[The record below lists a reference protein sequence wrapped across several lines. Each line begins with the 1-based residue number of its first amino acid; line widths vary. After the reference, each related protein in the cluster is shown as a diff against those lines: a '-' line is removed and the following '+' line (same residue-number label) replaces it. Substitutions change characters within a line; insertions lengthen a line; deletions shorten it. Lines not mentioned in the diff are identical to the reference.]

1 MKKLFALVFSL
12 CIIYLITA
20 RQTFAATVFED
31 NFNSTPDNTFPSKWS
46 MFSPA
51 PVPGCSATWKVVN
64 GEFGVYIPPQGGCAD
79 NVIPIDSLWQIQL
92 NDYVFELDARFVSGT
107 DHNIP
112 YFIKPDFTTPEAS
125 TIYELHFGS
134 PGDFDLGGPIDQVI
148 TSEPQ
153 GYPNGNT
160 YHLKIVVKPTHV
172 TIYINN
178 LLVREVTLSSTLPL
192 GRIGLRAGV
201 GSDPSGETWFD
212 NVKVTTDGDDTLGVP
227 LIKQTDPLWANNIY
241 DTAFSW
247 TPGSKSIGTWGC
259 ALTSAV
265 MVFKYNGITKT
276 PTGEDLTPGTTNSW
290 LQGTQDGYIRNG
302 LLNWLALTRFSRLA
316 KITNILP
323 FDALEYKR
331 INHRDDSFLSDSLG
345 KKIPPILEEPGHFIV
360 ATGTDS
366 ANTTFFINDPAF
378 ARTTLNDSYNKNY
391 LTMGTYTPVNSDL
404 SYIMLVVDPNINI
417 TVTDQNGNPV
427 GESFIQ
433 SPISDPLGI
442 STNIKGPLKIYY
454 YPKPSTGKYSVVL
467 SAVGLSPYQL
477 DEYLY
482 DINGDVVKKTDSGNL
497 NGTKDSYVINFDK
510 NNYSND
516 TSEKIT
522 FDYIKKEII
531 DGYNQKKIKNV
542 GLRAAL
548 LGGLDIAK
556 NSRNKSFTK
565 AALDTMILIIS
576 KEKKNIDSVFAA
588 TLISD
593 IQSLKNSL

>member
-1 MKKLFALVFSL
+1 MKKLLALTIVVLIFVFAKPHS
-12 CIIYLITA
+12 A
-20 RQTFAATVFED
+20 FASVIFED
-31 NFNSTPDNTFPSKWS
+31 
-46 MFSPA
+46 
-51 PVPGCSATWKVVN
+51 
-64 GEFGVYIPPQGGCAD
+64 
-79 NVIPIDSLWQIQL
+79 
-92 NDYVFELDARFVSGT
+92 
-107 DHNIP
+107 
-112 YFIKPDFTTPEAS
+112 
-125 TIYELHFGS
+125 HF
-134 PGDFDLGGPIDQVI
+134 D
-148 TSEPQ
+148 
-153 GYPNGNT
+153 NGNT
-160 YHLKIVVKPTHV
+160 NNWTPVSNGNYWLGDSQKGYGGVINSGSVLTDTVANVDITTENYTIEYDYFPIQGADRNFDFHWQNNSPLEEVHFAGNDVNFKDDTTQYVLTNNVNHKVKIDIQGKKFQFYIDGNK
-172 TIYINN
+172 IYDAEDPQYIFSGH
-178 LLVREVTLSSTLPL
+178 EQ
-192 GRIGLRAGV
+192 IGLRMTAGSV
-201 GSDPSGETWFD
+201 FPTEVWFD

>member
-1 MKKLFALVFSL
+1 MKKLLALTIVVLIFVFAKPHS
-12 CIIYLITA
+12 A
-20 RQTFAATVFED
+20 FASVIFED
-31 NFNSTPDNTFPSKWS
+31 
-46 MFSPA
+46 
-51 PVPGCSATWKVVN
+51 
-64 GEFGVYIPPQGGCAD
+64 
-79 NVIPIDSLWQIQL
+79 
-92 NDYVFELDARFVSGT
+92 
-107 DHNIP
+107 
-112 YFIKPDFTTPEAS
+112 
-125 TIYELHFGS
+125 HF
-134 PGDFDLGGPIDQVI
+134 D
-148 TSEPQ
+148 
-153 GYPNGNT
+153 NGNT
-160 YHLKIVVKPTHV
+160 NNWTPVSNGNYWLGDSQKGYGGVINSGSVLTDTVANVDITTENYTIEYDYFPIQGADRNFDFHWQNNSPLEEVHFAGNDVNFKDDTTQYVLTNNVNHKVKIDIQGKKFQFYIDGNK
-172 TIYINN
+172 IYDAEDPQYIFSGH
-178 LLVREVTLSSTLPL
+178 EQ
-192 GRIGLRAGV
+192 IGLRMTAGSV
-201 GSDPSGETWFD
+201 FPTEVWFD

-331 INHRDDSFLSDSLG
+331 INHRDDNFLSDSLG